1 MANDNK
7 KTKNNAPCEERQ
19 ETRELTEEDLEQVS
33 GGQNVPHDV
42 FSLPG
47 IMSPGEHA
55 LGSDAL
61 STPGDVGYHE

>member
-1 MANDNK
+1 MSEEK
-7 KTKNNAPCEERQ
+7 KNEVTEEVK
-19 ETRELTEEDLEQVS
+19 EARELTEEELEKVS

>member
-1 MANDNK
+1 MLNEK
-7 KTKNNAPCEERQ
+7 KIEVTEEVK
-19 ETRELTEEDLEQVS
+19 EARELTEEELERVN
-33 GGQNVPHDV
+33 GGVAPHDA

-47 IMSPGEHA
+47 IVSPGEHA